1 MQGHR
6 VSRLTKWLPADR
18 QPEGAGAFAPMP
30 AGFGSTIVPA
40 MLFTET
46 LGLDPNPRRQNG
58 SNYLETALT
67 MRLAFF
73 GTPDFSVPALEA
85 LVAGGHE
92 IACVYTQPPRA
103 SGRGEKDRRSAVHE
117 AAEKLCLTVRT
128 PQTLKDDAVQTD
140 FAALELDA
148 AVVVAYGL
156 ILPKPILE
164 APRQGCINIHASLLP
179 RWRGA
184 APIQRAIL
192 AGDSETGVTI
202 MAMDEGL
209 DTGPELLKQSVP
221 IEAATTA
228 ETLHDQLSAL
238 GARLIVET
246 LEGLAA
252 GKITPTPQSEEGA
265 TYADKLTREEGR
277 LDWSRPAAELE
288 RQVRA
293 FSPWPGAWFEH
304 DGDRLKVIAAEVA
317 DGTGAPGTVLDGQ
330 LTIACGEGAL
340 RLSIVQREGRTAVA
354 AADLLRGYPIAAG
367 SVLA

>member
-1 MQGHR
+1 MH
-6 VSRLTKWLPADR
+6 
-18 QPEGAGAFAPMP
+18 
-30 AGFGSTIVPA
+30 
-40 MLFTET
+40 
-46 LGLDPNPRRQNG
+46 
-58 SNYLETALT
+58 
-67 MRLAFF
+67 LAFF

-85 LVAGGHE
+85 LVAAGHE

-103 SGRGEKDRRSAVHE
+103 AGRGEKQRRSPVHE
-117 AAEKLCLTVRT
+117 AAAQLGLTVRT
-128 PQTLKDDAVQTD
+128 PQTLKDQSAQED

-156 ILPKPILE
+156 ILPKPILD
-164 APRQGCINIHASLLP
+164 ATRLGCINIHASLLP

-209 DTGPELLKQSVP
+209 DTGPELLKESVA
-221 IEAATTA
+221 IEASTTA

-238 GARLIVET
+238 GARMIVEA
-246 LEGLAA
+246 LEGLSV
-252 GKITPTPQSEEGA
+252 GQITPVPQPDEGA
-265 TYADKLTREEGR
+265 TYADKLTREQGR

-304 DGDRLKVIAAEVA
+304 GGDRLKVIAAEVA

-330 LTIACGEGAL
+330 LTVACGEGAL
-340 RLSIVQREGRTAVA
+340 RLLTVQREGRAPVA
-354 AADLLRGYPIAAG
+354 AADLLRGYPIAVGA
-367 SVLA
+367 VLA

>member
-1 MQGHR
+1 
-6 VSRLTKWLPADR
+6 
-18 QPEGAGAFAPMP
+18 
-30 AGFGSTIVPA
+30 
-40 MLFTET
+40 
-46 LGLDPNPRRQNG
+46 
-58 SNYLETALT
+58 

-73 GTPDFSVPALEA
+73 GTPDFSVLALEA

-103 SGRGEKDRRSAVHE
+103 VGRGEKERRSAVHE
-117 AAEKLCLTVRT
+117 AAEKLGLTVCM
-128 PQTLKDDAVQTD
+128 PQTLTDDAVQAD
-140 FAALELDA
+140 FAALKLDT

-164 APRQGCINIHASLLP
+164 APRRGCINIHASLLP

-209 DTGPELLKQSVP
+209 DTGPELLKELVP
-221 IEAATTA
+221 IEMSTTA

-252 GKITPTPQSEEGA
+252 GQIVPTPQSDEGA

-277 LDWSRPAAELE
+277 LVWNRSAAELE

-293 FSPWPGAWFEH
+293 FFPWPGAWFEH
-304 DGDRLKVIAAEVA
+304 DSNRLKVIAAELA
-317 DGTGAPGTVLDGQ
+317 DGSGAPGTVLDGE
-330 LTIACGEGAL
+330 LTVACGEGAL
-340 RLSIVQREGRTAVA
+340 RLLTVQREGRALVA
-354 AADLLRGYPIAAG
+354 AVDLLRGYPIAPGA
-367 SVLA
+367 VLA